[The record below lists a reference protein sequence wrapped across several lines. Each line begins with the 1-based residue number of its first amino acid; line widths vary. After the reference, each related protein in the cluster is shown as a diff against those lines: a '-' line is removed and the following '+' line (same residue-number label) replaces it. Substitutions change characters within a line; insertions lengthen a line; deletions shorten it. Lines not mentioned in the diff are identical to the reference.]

1 MKRLFDFVVVGGGLA
16 GLYSAYHLSRR
27 GSVALIAQGAVEDSN
42 SYHAQGGIAAVS
54 APGDT
59 TDEHYDDTIVAGVYL
74 NDPDAVRVLTEEAPE
89 RIREVIGMWTSTRT
103 PMGGPPS
110 GWRGDITTTGS
121 SMREEMTRA
130 IGSQTL

>member
-27 GSVALIAQGAVEDSN
+27 GSVALIAQGAIEDSN

-89 RIREVIGMWTSTRT
+89 RIREVVGMGT

-110 GWRGDITTTGS
+110 DWRGDITTTGS
-121 SMREEMTRA
+121 SMPGEMTQD